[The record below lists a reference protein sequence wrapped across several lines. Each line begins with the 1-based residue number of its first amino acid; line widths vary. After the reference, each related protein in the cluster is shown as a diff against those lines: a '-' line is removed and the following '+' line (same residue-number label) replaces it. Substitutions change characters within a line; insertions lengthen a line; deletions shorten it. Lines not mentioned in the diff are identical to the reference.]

1 MARKKEV
8 KKTTLINNTLY
19 RIYMK
24 ATKSATNNNFRSG
37 PALIVPNWAPRLRYL
52 LSAVQVH
59 THTAILQR
67 TIGPHTS

>member
-24 ATKSATNNNFRSG
+24 ATKSATEG
-37 PALIVPNWAPRLRYL
+37 
-52 LSAVQVH
+52 
-59 THTAILQR
+59 
-67 TIGPHTS
+67 